1 MPLSK
6 CNNIST
12 NDSPTKWE
20 ELDNSTEKDDNDEK
34 LSSLSVNT
42 HNNNIND
49 HHSGLDLQNDSVEEE
64 ERNVS
69 IETDCTGAKDNSIIQ
84 RGMNNHYLKEESC
97 QDSNCSPQKKNQE
110 IENKSVKIKQ
120 NSFANNSKGLK
131 NLGNTCFMN
140 SIIQC
145 LASTKPLL
153 EFCLSFLDNQPNS
166 ASPNNTTFTG

>member
-1 MPLSK
+1 MY
-6 CNNIST
+6 
-12 NDSPTKWE
+12 
-20 ELDNSTEKDDNDEK
+20 
-34 LSSLSVNT
+34 
-42 HNNNIND
+42 NNNVDD
-49 HHSGLDLQNDSVEEE
+49 HHGGLELNDDTVEEGKT
-64 ERNVS
+64 RVS
-69 IETDCTGAKDNSIIQ
+69 IENDYIGAEDNSIIQ

-110 IENKSVKIKQ
+110 FDNKSVKIKQ

-166 ASPNNTTFTG
+166 ASPNNTIFTG